1 MTTWKNCG
9 SRLLQPLVIVTKIGT
24 KVSCHSK
31 SSFPTPYQS
40 SDLGRALKT
49 HSARKIELPWE
60 ARALD
65 GFGLKSDVWT
75 AVSGDS
81 VARHTVKA
89 QLFLMIFCRSADG
102 GGTGGE
108 GEPGVPEID

>member
-1 MTTWKNCG
+1 M
-9 SRLLQPLVIVTKIGT
+9 TKIGT

-40 SDLGRALKT
+40 SDLGHALKT
-49 HSARKIELPWE
+49 HSALPWE
-60 ARALD
+60 ARGQDGFWAEIGCLD
-65 GFGLKSDVWT
+65 GGFG
-75 AVSGDS
+75 GDFL
-81 VARHTVKA
+81 ARLAVKA
-89 QLFLMIFCRSADG
+89 QLFFMIFCRSANG